1 MTPRQRVH
9 AVLEGDLPDRVP
21 IVVGVSNAT
30 GIKMGTWHRVRE
42 LAGIEEPERYLY
54 DWPELGTALPGEA
67 GLARLHTDVRG
78 VHDRFPVAVRER
90 NRSRPEHSPYL
101 DSWGSGAVEIRPG
114 EWYPGVHPLA
124 DATTVEEL
132 EAYDGW
138 PDMDDPD
145 RYSHIGEQAKALADA
160 GDHAIMSTPWLLFP
174 LERAFAMQGMDTFLM
189 NMAAYPDFAV
199 ALLRRNLELCK
210 TLMGHV
216 LEELGPN
223 VDLIKIG
230 DDLGSQEGLLMS
242 PSMYREMLG
251 PIHADFIRFIKER
264 THAKVFFHTDGDV
277 FDLVPDFIEMGVDVL
292 NPIQTSAG
300 RMSDLGRLKSEYG
313 GAITF
318 CGAID
323 TREVLP
329 KGSPEDVAEEVR
341 RVIGILGEGGGY
353 MLASVHTIM
362 NDVPAE
368 NVLAMVDAA
377 ERYGRY

>member
-1 MTPRQRVH
+1 MTPRQRVR
-9 AVLEGDLPDRVP
+9 AVLDGDRPDRVP

-30 GIKMGTWHRVRE
+30 GVKMGAWRRVKE
-42 LAGIEEPERYLY
+42 LAGIDEPDRYLY
-54 DWPELGTALPGEA
+54 DWPELGTALPGET
-67 GLARLHTDVRG
+67 GLSRLHTDVRG

-90 NRSRPEHSPYL
+90 NRARPEHSPYI
-101 DSWGSGAVEIRPG
+101 DGWGSGAVEIRPG

-124 DATTVEEL
+124 DATTVEEI
-132 EAYDGW
+132 EAYAGW

-145 RYSHIGEQAKALADA
+145 RYAHIGAEAAALADA
-160 GDHAIMSTPWLLFP
+160 NEHAIMVTPWLLFP

-189 NMAAYPDFAV
+189 NLAAYPDFAV
-199 ALLRRNLELCK
+199 ALLRKNLELSK

-242 PSMYREMLG
+242 PGMYRELLA
-251 PIHADFIRFIKER
+251 PIHAEFIGFIRER
-264 THAKVFFHTDGDV
+264 TRAKVFFHTDGDV

-300 RMSDLGRLKSEYG
+300 RMSDLERLKAEYG

-323 TREVLP
+323 THDVLP
-329 KGSPEDVAEEVR
+329 NGSPDDVAEEVR
-341 RVIGILGEGGGY
+341 RVIGILGKGGGY

-362 NDVPAE
+362 NDVPPE

-377 ERYGRY
+377 VRYGGY

>member
-1 MTPRQRVH
+1 MV
-9 AVLEGDLPDRVP
+9 
-21 IVVGVSNAT
+21 
-30 GIKMGTWHRVRE
+30 
-42 LAGIEEPERYLY
+42 
-54 DWPELGTALPGEA
+54 
-67 GLARLHTDVRG
+67 
-78 VHDRFPVAVRER
+78 
-90 NRSRPEHSPYL
+90 
-101 DSWGSGAVEIRPG
+101 
-114 EWYPGVHPLA
+114 PGVHPLA

-132 EAYDGW
+132 DAYDRW

-145 RYSHIGEQAKALADA
+145 RYAHIGAEAAALADA
-160 GDHAIMSTPWLLFP
+160 NEHAIMVTPWLLFP

-199 ALLRRNLELCK
+199 ALLRKNLELSK

-242 PSMYREMLG
+242 PGMYRELLA
-251 PIHADFIRFIKER
+251 PIHAEFIGFIRER
-264 THAKVFFHTDGDV
+264 TRAKVFFHTDGDV
-277 FDLVPDFIEMGVDVL
+277 FDLVPDFIEMGVGVL

-300 RMSDLGRLKSEYG
+300 RMSDLERLKAEYG

-323 TREVLP
+323 THDVLP
-329 KGSPEDVAEEVR
+329 NGSPDDVAEEVR
-341 RVIGILGEGGGY
+341 RVIGILGKDGGY

-362 NDVPAE
+362 NDVPPE

-377 ERYGRY
+377 VRYGGY